1 MKINLDQEDFNMLN
15 EYIIDYVAMM
25 NFSERELLEVLLKYI
40 PNKDK
45 VNVMRT
51 LYMLGE
57 NDD

>member
-1 MKINLDQEDFNMLN
+1 MKIDFDQEDFNMLN
-15 EYIIDYVAMM
+15 EYIIDYVTMM
-25 NFSERELLEVLLKYI
+25 NFSERELLEVLLRYI

>member
-1 MKINLDQEDFNMLN
+1 MKIDFDQEDFNMLN
-15 EYIIDYVAMM
+15 EYIIDYVTMM

-45 VNVMRT
+45 INVMRT

>member
-1 MKINLDQEDFNMLN
+1 MKIDFDQEDFNMLN
-15 EYIIDYVAMM
+15 EYIIDYVTMM

-51 LYMLGE
+51 LYILGE
-57 NDD
+57 PND

>member
-1 MKINLDQEDFNMLN
+1 MKIDFDQEDFNMLN
-15 EYIIDYVAMM
+15 EYIINYVTMM

-40 PNKDK
+40 PNKYK

-57 NDD
+57 PND

>member
-1 MKINLDQEDFNMLN
+1 MKIDFDQEDFNMLN
-15 EYIIDYVAMM
+15 EYIIDYVTMM

>member
-1 MKINLDQEDFNMLN
+1 MKIDLDQEDFNMLN
-15 EYIIDYVAMM
+15 EYIIDYVTMM

>member
-1 MKINLDQEDFNMLN
+1 MKIDFDQEDFNMLN
-15 EYIIDYVAMM
+15 EYIIDYVTMM

-51 LYMLGE
+51 LYILGE

>member
-1 MKINLDQEDFNMLN
+1 MKIDFDQEDFNMLN
-15 EYIIDYVAMM
+15 EYIIDYVTMI

>member
-1 MKINLDQEDFNMLN
+1 MKIDFDQEDFNMLN
-15 EYIIDYVAMM
+15 EYIIDYVTMM

-57 NDD
+57 PND

>member
-1 MKINLDQEDFNMLN
+1 MKVNLDQEDFNMLN
-15 EYIIDYVAMM
+15 EYIIDYVTMM

>member
-1 MKINLDQEDFNMLN
+1 MKIDLDQEDFNMLN
-15 EYIIDYVAMM
+15 EYIIDYVIMM

>member
-1 MKINLDQEDFNMLN
+1 MKIDFDQEDFNMLN
-15 EYIIDYVAMM
+15 EYIIDYVTMM

-40 PNKDK
+40 PNKYK

-57 NDD
+57 PND